1 MTQPTNGKLPV
12 SRCSLWSPSRLVTVM
27 VIVHLGLTC
36 VGSVAM
42 SRLNVYS
49 LGHWSDIPALLASS
63 GLVGFQIGQLMLVA
77 TWCAFAGQSLFLRT
91 ARFLSLAA
99 WLFLLDRLGEYLVVG
114 GIAKLIVEEYAAYKV
129 LQILPPLCILVVWGL
144 CSGRRFVPISQPQV
158 NGFQFSTRQLL
169 LVTAEAAALLA
180 LGRVVLSW
188 NKDAAEE
195 FWNGLTGNRSYEL
208 IPVVVSVTLLPVIVY
223 GLGQN
228 RTLSRLLV
236 LIACLVL
243 ASFILA
249 CLHGNHPWFAPLSA
263 EEFALQWLDYF
274 WVHSCAAVTILLTFW
289 LLRRIGYDFRRRG
302 EGPEGRVSSKARSS
316 AASASA

>member
-1 MTQPTNGKLPV
+1 MIKHSEENVPAAK
-12 SRCSLWSPSRLVTVM
+12 CSLWSPNRLVTVI
-27 VIVHLGLTC
+27 VIVHLGLTF
-36 VGSVAM
+36 VVAAAM
-42 SRLNVYS
+42 SRFNVYS
-49 LGHWSDIPALLASS
+49 LDHWSYIPAMLANS
-63 GLVGFQIGQLMLVA
+63 GLVGFQIGQLMLLA

-91 ARFLSLAA
+91 IRFLSLAA

-114 GIAKLIVEEYAAYKV
+114 EIAKVIVEEYAAYKV
-129 LQILPPLCILVVWGL
+129 LQILPSLVILVVWGL
-144 CSGRRFVPISQPQV
+144 CSGRKFVPNSQPQV
-158 NGFQFSTRQLL
+158 KGFQFSTRQLF

-188 NKDAAEE
+188 NKNAAEE
-195 FWNGLTGNRSYEL
+195 FWNGLTGNRFDEL
-208 IPVVVSVTLLPVIVY
+208 ILVVVSVTLLPVIVY
-223 GLGQN
+223 GLGRN
-228 RTLSRLLV
+228 WSFSRLFA

-274 WVHSCAAVTILLTFW
+274 WVHSCAAVTILCTFW

-302 EGPEGRVSSKARSS
+302 EGPEGRNSSKARNS